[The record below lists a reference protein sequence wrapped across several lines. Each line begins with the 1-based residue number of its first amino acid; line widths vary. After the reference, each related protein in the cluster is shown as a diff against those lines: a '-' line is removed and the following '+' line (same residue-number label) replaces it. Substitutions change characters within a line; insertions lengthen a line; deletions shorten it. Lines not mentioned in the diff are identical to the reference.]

1 MKNLKEITKP
11 QAFSQD
17 ECIEQIKSLAYELSG
32 DEDTDDFQYDD
43 AEDCIDLELTVE
55 AIPEKNL
62 AAGRY
67 NVESVCITPT
77 SVQVMLTE
85 KTGEREDGG
94 DDILVTLDEQE
105 LSEDN
110 LQALFD
116 HLFDLS
122 MDRLFD

>member
-1 MKNLKEITKP
+1 
-11 QAFSQD
+11 
-17 ECIEQIKSLAYELSG
+17 
-32 DEDTDDFQYDD
+32 
-43 AEDCIDLELTVE
+43 
-55 AIPEKNL
+55 
-62 AAGRY
+62 
-67 NVESVCITPT
+67 
-77 SVQVMLTE
+77 MLTE

-116 HLFDLS
+116 HLFNLS